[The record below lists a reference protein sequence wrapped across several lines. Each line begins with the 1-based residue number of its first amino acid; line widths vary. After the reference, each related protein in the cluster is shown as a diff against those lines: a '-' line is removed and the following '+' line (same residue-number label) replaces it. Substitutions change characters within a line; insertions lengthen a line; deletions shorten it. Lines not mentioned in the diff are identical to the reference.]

1 MDLIEVNGFGFE
13 GYTIEL
19 NNAKLLL
26 IKGKKGILACGYLNI
41 ETADK
46 MQDAMAI
53 VKGVNSY
60 EDMFNAKVVIVS
72 KAALELAVNITMT
85 GIEPLEEMER

>member
-1 MDLIEVNGFGFE
+1 MDLIEVNGYSFE
-13 GYTIEL
+13 GHTIEL

-72 KAALELAVNITMT
+72 KAALELGVNVTMT
-85 GIEPLEEMER
+85 GLEALEAMER

>member
-1 MDLIEVNGFGFE
+1 
-13 GYTIEL
+13 
-19 NNAKLLL
+19 
-26 IKGKKGILACGYLNI
+26 
-41 ETADK
+41 

-72 KAALELAVNITMT
+72 KAALELGVNITMT
-85 GIEPLEEMER
+85 GLEALEAMER

>member
-1 MDLIEVNGFGFE
+1 MDLLEINGNSFE
-13 GYTIEL
+13 GYTIQL

-26 IKGKKGILACGYLNI
+26 IKGKKGVLACGYINI

-53 VKGVNSY
+53 VRGVNSY
-60 EDMFNAKVVIVS
+60 EDMLKAQVVVIS
-72 KAALELAVNITMT
+72 KAALASGVNITMT
-85 GIEPLEEMER
+85 GLEALEAMEK